1 MRRRRPQI
9 RAKLALPEGTA
20 MAITIDVARNAGRNQ
35 IMVSRTVND
44 WVAGS
49 GIALTDCGEF
59 ALPSIGQNWHLY
71 RVVT

>member
-1 MRRRRPQI
+1 
-9 RAKLALPEGTA
+9 